1 MSPQIV
7 EECVRS
13 VMADNP
19 EYSEERAYSICVAMQ
34 NRNEL
39 EVSDDPT
46 HDELLTAAASQDI
59 DCPEGHVHTGST
71 CVPIEEVRDVPPSL
85 LNSSPVLQLADLE
98 TKPIEREELG
108 ENEVAYRHVKI
119 LQAGTW
125 TDSNSR
131 ETIWYSPEGL
141 SNMQLTEDNAVNI
154 MHDSGN
160 EISEV
165 GRMENLQEE
174 DGSLFAD
181 LILDTS
187 SNAGGYADENFQ
199 QTLETEGAEGF
210 GGPSVEI
217 PADGQQVKLN
227 KEKGVKELV
236 AGKIDGL
243 GLVKNPASKPVS
255 FARQTAQRGVALSDG
270 EQTVMKLESERSLM
284 DPEEAREILEKF
296 GFDTGDMDD
305 EDVVDMLKDMHEEMM
320 DYVEEGESEGDSK
333 MGDYED
339 NEEEDDEENE
349 MQEGEE
355 EEEDDMPEEE
365 EEEMDMESKIQSLE
379 ERLSNLEDMAESAM
393 MEGEL
398 SEELEEATQDLAD
411 AETVQELE
419 EAKEELDKRLSEL
432 EERPENP
439 RSLSDN
445 SEEEET
451 EAKSVTPVAE
461 RDGIDGTI
469 RR

>member
-1 MSPQIV
+1 MPKAV
-7 EECVRS
+7 EECVKS
-13 VMADNP
+13 VLADNP
-19 EYSEERAYSICVAMQ
+19 EYSEERAYAICNAMS
-34 NRNEL
+34 NRGEL
-39 EVSDDPT
+39 EISDNPS

-141 SNMQLTEDNAVNI
+141 SNMELTEDNAVNI

-181 LILDTS
+181 IILTTE

-217 PADGQQVKLN
+217 PADGQQVELN

-320 DYVEEGESEGDSK
+320 DYVEESSEDEE

-339 NEEEDDEENE
+339 DEEEDDEETE
-349 MQEGEE
+349 MQDGEE
-355 EEEDDMPEEE
+355 EEEEDE

-419 EAKEELDKRLSEL
+419 ESKEELDKRLSEL
-432 EERPENP
+432 EEQPENP

-445 SEEEET
+445 GESEAEEE
-451 EAKSVTPVAE
+451 KNVTP
-461 RDGIDGTI
+461 IGTHDDI
-469 RR
+469 RSSYSR

>member
-1 MSPQIV
+1 MPKAV
-7 EECVRS
+7 EECVKS
-13 VMADNP
+13 VLADNP
-19 EYSEERAYSICVAMQ
+19 EYSEERAYAICNAMS
-34 NRNEL
+34 NRGEL
-39 EVSDDPT
+39 EISDNPS

-217 PADGQQVKLN
+217 PADGQQVELN

-270 EQTVMKLESERSLM
+270 EQTVMKLEGERRDM
-284 DPEEAREILEKF
+284 ADAETYREVLESN
-296 GFDTGDMDD
+296 GIDTGEMTD
-305 EDVVDMLKDMHEEMM
+305 EEVMSVYEDLMEASEGGEDEEM
-320 DYVEEGESEGDSK
+320 
-333 MGDYED
+333 
-339 NEEEDDEENE
+339 EDDETDVEEEEETE

-355 EEEDDMPEEE
+355 EEEEDEE

-419 EAKEELDKRLSEL
+419 EAKEEIDKRLSEL
-432 EERPENP
+432 EEEPENP
-439 RSLSDN
+439 RSLSGEAEAG
-445 SEEEET
+445 SEEDD
-451 EAKSVTPVAE
+451 TPIQMARSYDE
-461 RDGIDGTI
+461 RSGTI
-469 RR
+469 SR

>member
-1 MSPQIV
+1 MVGTKIDENGNEVPRCVPDDDVPDANMAYADDS
-7 EECVRS
+7 ECPDGKVS
-13 VMADNP
+13 VNG
-19 EYSEERAYSICVAMQ
+19 ECVAMSEI
-34 NRNEL
+34 NGYDDL
-39 EVSDDPT
+39 EHS
-46 HDELLTAAASQDI
+46 A
-59 DCPEGHVHTGST
+59 
-71 CVPIEEVRDVPPSL
+71 PI
-85 LNSSPVLQLADLE
+85 LQLADLE

-181 LILDTS
+181 IILTTD

-217 PADGQQVKLN
+217 PADGQQVELN

-305 EDVVDMLKDMHEEMM
+305 EDVVDMLKDMGDEIM
-320 DYVEEGESEGDSK
+320 DYMEEGEGEE

-339 NEEEDDEENE
+339 DEEEDDEETE

-355 EEEDDMPEEE
+355 EEDEE

-398 SEELEEATQDLAD
+398 SEELEAATQDLAD

-419 EAKEELDKRLSEL
+419 EAKQELDKRLSEL
-432 EERPENP
+432 EEQPENP

-445 SEEEET
+445 GESEADEE
-451 EAKSVTPVAE
+451 KNVTP
-461 RDGIDGTI
+461 IGTHDDI
-469 RR
+469 RSSYSR